1 MTRIKKG
8 KTRHQRR
15 EKLLKKV
22 KGFRWNRKSKY
33 RLAKDALIHALKHAY
48 RGRKEKKRV
57 MRGLWQIQISA
68 ALKSYGL
75 SYNKFI
81 HGLREKN
88 IQLDRKI
95 LSQLAQ
101 NYPQIFEKIVS
112 EVKT

>member
-1 MTRIKKG
+1 MVRIKKG
-8 KTRHQRR
+8 KTRHQKR
-15 EKLLKKV
+15 ERLLKKV

-57 MRGLWQIQISA
+57 IRRLWQTQISA

-75 SYNKFI
+75 SYSKFI
-81 HGLREKN
+81 HALKEKN
-88 IQLDRKI
+88 IELNRKI
-95 LSQLAQ
+95 LAQLAQ
-101 NYPQIFEKIVS
+101 NHLQIFEKIVS